1 MPRSVI
7 EDMGF
12 PTENA
17 FKCGPKF
24 GTENGV
30 NDGVEGGVEKAQPL
44 EEADHVVIEVPVL
57 KNGHK
62 QGQNEEG

>member
-1 MPRSVI
+1 MS
-7 EDMGF
+7 F

-24 GTENGV
+24 GAKNGV
-30 NDGVEGGVEKAQPL
+30 NDGVEGGIKPAQPL
-44 EEADHVVIEVPVL
+44 EETDHVVIELPAL
-57 KNGHK
+57 ENGHK